1 MSSSIGKRALV
12 TSTVIA
18 AFVGSGLAVAPEASA
33 AVTSTMST
41 NAYKFANNQ
50 RGDAYPRNGQST
62 TGFSTYDCS
71 GLVWRSYQQAGK
83 KWTRNSADYMRKHQT
98 IDITSSQRRVGDLIF
113 FKRKNSDNIYDHVG
127 IYAGHGYM
135 IDAQTGTYYGH
146 GVVKEP
152 IDGRTWWSKYYVIDY
167 RRVN

>member
-50 RGDAYPRNGQST
+50 RGDAYARNGQST

-83 KWTRNSADYMRKHQT
+83 KWTRESANSMRKNQT
-98 IDITSSQRRVGDLIF
+98 VDITIHQRRVGDLIF
-113 FKRKNSDNIYDHVG
+113 FRKFGSRTYSHVG

-135 IDAQTGTYYGH
+135 VDAQTGTYYGL

-152 IDGRTWWSKYYVIDY
+152 IDGHTWWSKHYAMDY
-167 RRVN
+167 RRVK